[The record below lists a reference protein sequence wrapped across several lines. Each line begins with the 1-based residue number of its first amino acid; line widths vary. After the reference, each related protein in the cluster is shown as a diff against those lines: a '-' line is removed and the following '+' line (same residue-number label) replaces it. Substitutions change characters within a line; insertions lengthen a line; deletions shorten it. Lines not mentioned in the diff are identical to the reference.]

1 MIDESV
7 RRKLMSSEELRNQIL
22 EFAELSQE
30 MMATG
35 DFYPDLFRPENLVVE
50 SIDSPTPRLFL
61 IDNGALGY
69 YADRDHAE
77 GAVERYQ
84 TCQSALYSI
93 AQVA

>member
-1 MIDESV
+1 
-7 RRKLMSSEELRNQIL
+7 
-22 EFAELSQE
+22 